1 MIICGVHG
9 LEPAKDYC
17 DVGDCLRLDID
28 IPVMQKQVQISESR
42 VAKKTVERKKKGRRD
57 VECLGNVANGVNIL
71 LATQDWRSGTAGNLF
86 VIQKQKS

>member
-28 IPVMQKQVQISESR
+28 IPVMQKQMQISESG
-42 VAKKTVERKKKGRRD
+42 VAKKKRWKEKKK
-57 VECLGNVANGVNIL
+57 
-71 LATQDWRSGTAGNLF
+71 
-86 VIQKQKS
+86 

>member
-17 DVGDCLRLDID
+17 GVGDCLRLDID

-42 VAKKTVERKKKGRRD
+42 IAKQFKRKKKKAGD
-57 VECLGNVANGVNIL
+57 VKYVGNGNVANGVNIPWPYRIGN
-71 LATQDWRSGTAGNLF
+71 QNNKQPIWNFRSR
-86 VIQKQKS
+86 

>member
-28 IPVMQKQVQISESR
+28 IPVMQKQCKSV
-42 VAKKTVERKKKGRRD
+42 K
-57 VECLGNVANGVNIL
+57 
-71 LATQDWRSGTAGNLF
+71 AGL
-86 VIQKQKS
+86 

>member
-28 IPVMQKQVQISESR
+28 IPVMQKQMQISESS
-42 VAKKTVERKKKGRRD
+42 VAKKNGGKKRKSRRGP
-57 VECLGNVANGVNIL
+57 VS
-71 LATQDWRSGTAGNLF
+71 W
-86 VIQKQKS
+86 

>member
-28 IPVMQKQVQISESR
+28 IPVMQKQMQISESR
-42 VAKKTVERKKKGRRD
+42 VAKKTVGKKSRRGQ
-57 VECLGNVANGVNIL
+57 VS
-71 LATQDWRSGTAGNLF
+71 W
-86 VIQKQKS
+86 

>member
-28 IPVMQKQVQISESR
+28 IPVMQKQCKSVKAGLQ
-42 VAKKTVERKKKGRRD
+42 KKTVEKKKGRKD
-57 VECLGNVANGVNIL
+57 VKYLGNVANGVNIL
-71 LATQDWRSGTAGNLF
+71 LANRIGDQERQATCL
-86 VIQKQKS
+86 

>member
-28 IPVMQKQVQISESR
+28 IPVMQKQMQISESS
-42 VAKKTVERKKKGRRD
+42 VAKKKTVERKEKVGE
-57 VECLGNVANGVNIL
+57 VQYLGNVESCVNTL

-86 VIQKQKS
+86 VV